1 MIDKKEAAKYGIKAV
16 DSKESSNAL
25 FDTLK
30 DNFPETIKD
39 NKVDL
44 RAIAMLLGI
53 NDKANTQGYELTFTG
68 KALANELYNVPTQ
81 KMLKFE
87 TSFFTHTQ
95 NEQNTNQNPK
105 NFIIRGDN
113 LDVLKILKASYNAKI
128 KMIYIDPP
136 YNTKNDN
143 FIYPDNFR
151 KDYKEILQA
160 VGLLEIDEEGNEIES
175 DTLQF
180 FKSIQ
185 STRTHSGW
193 LAFMLPR
200 LKLAR
205 DLLREDGVIFI
216 SIDDNEQANLKI
228 LCDEIFGEDNFVS
241 CLVWNSVSSVLK
253 QSQHFRKE
261 HEYIFCYAK
270 DKQNLLFSKL
280 ENRMKFEN
288 PDNDPRGEWFSS
300 NAASPNQKD
309 DKNKFAIE
317 LPNGD
322 KCIRNWKFS
331 YEDFVNNKISL
342 YFKGGNVPRLKI
354 YKDDYDSLSKIQG
367 SILSNFGSLTSAK
380 TELDSILKSKDY
392 FDTPKPVN
400 LIKHLLKISTTSP
413 ATNTGGGGDPPPKT
427 KKIRKKIYTKKK
439 KKNK

>member
-1 MIDKKEAAKYGIKAV
+1 MIDKKEAQKYGIKAV

-81 KMLKFE
+81 KMLTLKE
-87 TSFFTHTQ
+87 SFFTHTQ
-95 NEQNTNQNPK
+95 NEQNTNQTMRQDFGDK
-105 NFIIRGDN
+105 NGALQKARELPESVMTEAKAKQSLFLAQKPTHTSMETQNAIIKGDN

-160 VGLLEIDEEGNEIES
+160 VGLLEIDENGNEIES

-228 LCDEIFGEDNFVS
+228 LCDEIFGEGNFVS
-241 CLVWNSVSSVLK
+241 SVIWLK
-253 QSQHFRKE
+253 GNAQNDAYTIQTN
-261 HEYIFCYAK
+261 HEYILCYAK
-270 DKQNLLFSKL
+270 NTESKPIYKIKQEVKEKAFKDEKIGKFYYEGAGLTMGGGDGGSL
-280 ENRMKFEN
+280 ENRPNLGYTFYYN
-288 PDNDPRGEWFSS
+288 PQTNDIKP
-300 NAASPNQKD
+300 
-309 DKNKFAIE
+309 
-317 LPNGD
+317 L
-322 KCIRNWKFS
+322 
-331 YEDFVNNKISL
+331 L
-342 YFKGGNVPRLKI
+342 
-354 YKDDYDSLSKIQG
+354 DYDKDSVKTITNHDELYNNNEELMRQG
-367 SILSNFGSLTSAK
+367 YVPIR
-380 TELDSILKSKDY
+380 
-392 FDTPKPVN
+392 
-400 LIKHLLKISTTSP
+400 
-413 ATNTGGGGDPPPKT
+413 PPKMGVGNGCW
-427 KKIRKKIYTKKK
+427 KWALEMGVG
-439 KKNK
+439 KNA